1 MKNTLFSIGIIVA
14 LSSPFI
20 RADDITVSRIV
31 SVYDGDTIKVDIDS
45 WPEVVGKGISVRVR
59 GVDTPEIRG
68 KCDSE
73 KALAIR
79 ARDYVRNL
87 LTGESVV
94 KLRNV
99 ERGKYFRLVA
109 DVYSGDL
116 LISQQLITRGYGRPY
131 DGQSSRGTW
140 CH

>member
-1 MKNTLFSIGIIVA
+1 MHLAYLLLIL
-14 LSSPFI
+14 LSVQASAETI
-20 RADDITVSRIV
+20 EVSRVV

-73 KALAIR
+73 KALAIQ

-94 KLRNV
+94 QLRNI

-109 DVYSGDL
+109 DVYSGDISISRE
-116 LISQQLITRGYGRPY
+116 LIIRGYGRPY
-131 DGQSSRGTW
+131 DGQSSRGAW

>member
-1 MKNTLFSIGIIVA
+1 MHLAYLLLIL
-14 LSSPFI
+14 LSVQASAETI
-20 RADDITVSRIV
+20 EVSRVV

-73 KALAIR
+73 KALAIQ

-131 DGQSSRGTW
+131 DGQSSRDTW